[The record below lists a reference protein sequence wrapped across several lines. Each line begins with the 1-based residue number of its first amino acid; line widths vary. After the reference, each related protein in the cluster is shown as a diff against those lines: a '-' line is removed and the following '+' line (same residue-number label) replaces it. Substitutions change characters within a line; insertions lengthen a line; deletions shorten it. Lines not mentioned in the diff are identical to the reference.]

1 MSKLNIDQKTIK
13 LLLTDKHSDFLI
25 PDYQRPYAWG
35 EDECATLWDD
45 LFSFAFPNDDCDA
58 FASSADEY
66 FLGPIVTFKNDAGQ
80 LEIIDGQ
87 QRLTT
92 IMLLLRAFYDKF
104 ANMKDKQSVKVRESI
119 AGCVWKTDEFDEPD
133 MGALKIDSEVASDAD
148 KGEFLDILRHGSVEA
163 GARSAYARNY
173 AFFARKIADMASEW
187 PTYIALL
194 AARILNNVILL
205 PIEAESQDTALRIFS
220 TLNDRGLPLADADI
234 FKSQFYKHFSAEGR
248 KDEFVARWK
257 RLEETANLIFKPATG
272 TPLDELFTRYMY
284 YRRAKKGI
292 RDTTTKSLR
301 DFYSEG
307 GYEILKQDA
316 TLDDLEALLDFWR
329 RVDAQE
335 GFSER
340 VLRRLLVLSY
350 APNGM
355 WAYLLSTWFL
365 ARRDEDGDL
374 DDAEL
379 YGFLRYITGFIYA
392 YSLERPG
399 VNALRGPVYPA
410 LIDIVNGR
418 DADFSGYLF
427 DRETITGRFRSYQ
440 FTNQRR
446 FTRSM
451 LVWWAYSDPEQ
462 PLMDLDTTLEIEHIY
477 ARKRNEVH
485 PLADRSNLEALGNKA
500 MLEKRVNIRAADYQL
515 ADKRKYY
522 EGYTNDK
529 GTEVPGTAVRELV
542 EIARHGD
549 FTEADIEGRTERII
563 AAFVDWLGEL
573 GLLRE

>member
-1 MSKLNIDQKTIK
+1 MSKLNIDQKTIR

-58 FASSADEY
+58 FDSAADEY

-133 MGALKIDSEVASDAD
+133 MDALKIDSEVASDAD
-148 KGEFLDILRHGSVEA
+148 KGEFLDILRHGSVGA

-173 AFFARKIADMASEW
+173 AFFARKMAEMASEW

-205 PIEAESQDTALRIFS
+205 PIEAESQDTALRVFS

-248 KDEFVARWK
+248 KGEFVARWK
-257 RLEETANLIFKPATG
+257 RLEETANLIFRPASG

-284 YRRAKKGI
+284 YRRARKGI

-307 GYEILKQDA
+307 GYEILKQDE

-340 VLRRLLVLSY
+340 VLRRLFVLSY

-365 ARRDEDGDL
+365 ARRDEGGNL

-418 DADFSGYLF
+418 DADFSAHLF
-427 DRETITGRFRSYQ
+427 DRETIAGRFRSYQ

-451 LVWWAYSDPEQ
+451 LVWWAYSDPDQ

-522 EGYTNDK
+522 EGYVNDK
-529 GTEVPGTAVRELV
+529 GAEVPGTAMRELV
-542 EIARHGD
+542 EIARRGD
-549 FTEADIEGRTERII
+549 FTEANIEGRTEKII